1 MSSPQPSLSWPT
13 SPTPLRIAE
22 LRSVVDRLTSLAH
35 AHERELAVI
44 PGLATTDE
52 EVAADPP
59 PALEQVT
66 DELGGLSVRGR
77 RELDLLVE
85 ERTDVG
91 PYTLLGEPTSHYP
104 LHEDEDVAVVL
115 TVAEDRSEEHTSEL
129 LSRGHLVC

>member
-77 RELDLLVE
+77 REL
-85 ERTDVG
+85 
-91 PYTLLGEPTSHYP
+91 
-104 LHEDEDVAVVL
+104 
-115 TVAEDRSEEHTSEL
+115 EDRKSTRLNSSHVAISYAVFCL
-129 LSRGHLVC
+129 KKKRV

>member
-22 LRSVVDRLTSLAH
+22 LRSVVDRLTALAH

-85 ERTDVG
+85 ERDRKSTR
-91 PYTLLGEPTSHYP
+91 LNSSH
-104 LHEDEDVAVVL
+104 VAISYAVFCLKKKRKTNVI
-115 TVAEDRSEEHTSEL
+115 TEA
-129 LSRGHLVC
+129 